1 MNIQILFLSKGVEDR
16 LQEGVATTLK
26 GLQDAGIK
34 LWMLTG
40 DKLETAISIAK
51 SSQLVKKMQEFY
63 IFRPIKNR
71 NEAHLEMNNFHRKSD
86 CPLIIRGEDLE
97 LCMKFYS
104 TEFMELA
111 CQCPA
116 VVCCRCSP
124 TQKADVVK
132 LIQNRTGKRT
142 CAVGD
147 GGNDVSMIQTADVGV
162 GIVGKEGQQASLAAD
177 FSILQFSHIYR
188 LILLH
193 GRYSYKRSATLSQFI
208 IHRGLIISTLQAIFS
223 SVFYFASVSLYQGF
237 LMIGY
242 ATIYTMFPVF
252 SIVLDKDV
260 SPRLVMRYPEL
271 YKLMKGRSLSYKT
284 FFIWVLISIYQG
296 GVIMYGAMLLFNDEF
311 IHVVAITFT
320 AVILTELLMLALTV
334 RTWHW
339 LMIVAELISLSTYLL
354 TLIVAPQYFDEK
366 FIQTRAFLWKV
377 TLLTVV
383 SCLPLY
389 ILKFVH
395 RKIAPPSH
403 SKLT

>member
-1 MNIQILFLSKGVEDR
+1 
-16 LQEGVATTLK
+16 
-26 GLQDAGIK
+26 
-34 LWMLTG
+34 MLTG

-63 IFRPIKNR
+63 VFRPIKNR
-71 NEAHLEMNNFHRKSD
+71 TEAHLELNNFHRKSD

-124 TQKADVVK
+124 TQKAEVVK

-223 SVFYFASVSLYQGF
+223 SVFYFASVALYQGF
-237 LMIGY
+237 LMIGQP
-242 ATIYTMFPVF
+242 FNQLF
-252 SIVLDKDV
+252 VL
-260 SPRLVMRYPEL
+260 
-271 YKLMKGRSLSYKT
+271 
-284 FFIWVLISIYQG
+284 
-296 GVIMYGAMLLFNDEF
+296 
-311 IHVVAITFT
+311 
-320 AVILTELLMLALTV
+320 
-334 RTWHW
+334 
-339 LMIVAELISLSTYLL
+339 
-354 TLIVAPQYFDEK
+354 
-366 FIQTRAFLWKV
+366 
-377 TLLTVV
+377 
-383 SCLPLY
+383 
-389 ILKFVH
+389 
-395 RKIAPPSH
+395 
-403 SKLT
+403 